1 MVPRVIRPF
10 GDFELLFLLKG
21 EIELIGKESLKD
33 YAHKLMFEMKDS
45 EYDTLQSEFDVIL
58 KQMDLIGKI
67 PNIKD
72 VEPMTFPFERDNVLW
87 REDVVRNTLTTE
99 EGLSNSKQ
107 VDRDQVRV
115 PKVVE

>member
-1 MVPRVIRPF
+1 MKENVIS
-10 GDFELLFLLKG
+10 
-21 EIELIGKESLKD
+21 KEKLED
-33 YAHKLMFEMKDS
+33 YAKKLMFEMDDS
-45 EYDTLQSEFDVIL
+45 EYETLQNEFEVIL

-72 VEPMTFPFERDNVLW
+72 VEPMTFPFITYKVEL
-87 REDVVRNTLTTE
+87 REDVVKNTLTTKDA
-99 EGLSNSKQ
+99 LANAKQ

>member
-1 MVPRVIRPF
+1 M
-10 GDFELLFLLKG
+10 
-21 EIELIGKESLKD
+21 KESVISKEKLED
-33 YAHKLMFEMKDS
+33 YAKKLMFEMDDS
-45 EYDTLQSEFDVIL
+45 EYETLQQEFEVIL

-72 VEPMTFPFERDNVLW
+72 VEPMTFPFVTYKVEL
-87 REDVVRNTLTTE
+87 REDVVKNTLTTSDA
-99 EGLSNSKQ
+99 LANAKQ